1 MTEISG
7 INPNIPHQAR
17 VWDYL
22 GGGKNNYEADRV
34 AAGYI
39 LQGYPQMGA
48 VVRQARAFQGRVVRF
63 LVEEAGIRQ
72 FLDIGTGLPTDDHV
86 HGVAQ
91 RSDPTCRIVYVDNDP
106 LVLVHAQALL
116 TSSPE
121 GECAY
126 LEADA
131 RDPETVLRGAA
142 ATLDFDEPIALMMF
156 GVLGTVPDDDDARA
170 LVRRFV
176 DALPSGSYLVFEDGT
191 NVVIPEAAKQ
201 AEQVVQEGRAYDY
214 RLRTPEQIARFF
226 DGLKVLD
233 PGVVS
238 VSRWRPA
245 PSSWGEPEEVD
256 AFGGVGLKP

>member
-1 MTEISG
+1 MTGISD
-7 INPNIPHQAR
+7 IDPSVPHQAR

-34 AAGYI
+34 AAQYI
-39 LQGYPQMGA
+39 LQSYPQMES
-48 VVRQARAFQGRVVRF
+48 VVRQARAFQGRAIRF

-72 FLDIGTGLPTDDHV
+72 FLDVGTGLPTLDHV
-86 HGVAQ
+86 HSVAQ
-91 RSDPTCRIVYVDNDP
+91 RIDPSCRIVYVDNDP

-121 GECAY
+121 GRCAY

-131 RDPETVLRGAA
+131 RDPETILKAA
-142 ATLDFDEPIALMMF
+142 ADTLDLTKPVALMLF
-156 GVLGTVPDDDDARA
+156 GVMGTVYDNDEARA
-170 LVRRFV
+170 LLRRYV

-191 NVVIPEAAKQ
+191 NVVIPDAAQ
-201 AEQVVQEGRAYDY
+201 EAEQLVEKGRAYEY

-226 DGLKVLD
+226 EGLEVLE

-238 VSRWRPA
+238 VSRWRPTDG
-245 PSSWGEPEEVD
+245 PWGVPDEVD
-256 AFGGVGLKP
+256 AFGGVGFKA

>member
-22 GGGKNNYEADRV
+22 GGGKNNYDADRV

-48 VVRQARAFQGRVVRF
+48 IVRQARAFQGRVVRF

-142 ATLDFDEPIALMMF
+142 ETLDFDEPIALMMF

-191 NVVIPEAAKQ
+191 NVVIPDAAKQ
-201 AEQVVQEGRAYDY
+201 VEQVVEEGRAYDY

-238 VSRWRPA
+238 VSRWRPE